1 MGSEQEAK
9 LGMALWLAALLLI
22 GIADASGAAEAPPIA
37 QVKKVTGQVAVLRSG
52 ERLPAKIGDLLF
64 EKDVVET
71 GQDGGIGITFV
82 DNTVFSTGPNS
93 QLALD
98 EFRFDSNNFRG
109 SMLADMRQGT
119 LAVVSGDIPRS
130 SPGAMKIRTPT
141 AVLAVRGTTFA
152 VQVYG
157 NH

>member
-1 MGSEQEAK
+1 
-9 LGMALWLAALLLI
+9 MALWLAALLLI
-22 GIADASGAAEAPPIA
+22 AMAHAPSAAEAPPIA

-157 NH
+157 DR